1 MEKYFRKTGDDMN
14 KSCKYCQLSGPD
26 HTSSQ
31 HYEPP
36 EMQMCDL
43 ISKVVVS
50 GTSNESIVK
59 NILQWVIGSEPQI
72 TAVK

>member
-1 MEKYFRKTGDDMN
+1 MN
-14 KSCKYCQLSGPD
+14 KSCKYCDYTYPG

-31 HYEPP
+31 HHEPP

>member
-1 MEKYFRKTGDDMN
+1 MN
-14 KSCKYCQLSGPD
+14 KSCKYCVSYRSD

-31 HYEPP
+31 HYEPC

-43 ISKVVVS
+43 ISKVIVS

-59 NILQWVIGSEPQI
+59 NILQWVIESEPQI

>member
-1 MEKYFRKTGDDMN
+1 MN
-14 KSCKYCQLSGPD
+14 KSCKYYDYTYPD

-31 HYEPP
+31 HHEPP

-59 NILQWVIGSEPQI
+59 NILQWVKNSKPQI
-72 TAVK
+72 IAVK